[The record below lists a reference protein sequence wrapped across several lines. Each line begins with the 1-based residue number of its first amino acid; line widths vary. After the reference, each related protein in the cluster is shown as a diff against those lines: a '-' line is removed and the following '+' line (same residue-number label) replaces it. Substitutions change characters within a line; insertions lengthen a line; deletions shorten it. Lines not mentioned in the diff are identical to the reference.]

1 MEFSVRWHE
10 RQELRWRVCM
20 LSVHTC
26 PLAMLGGKETGGMNV
41 YVRDL
46 SRALGERGIAVD
58 VFTRS
63 QNPCV
68 VRVSHE
74 LGPRC
79 QVIHVPAGPEQ
90 PYDKNKVYDHLPQF
104 IAGVKAYAAFK
115 GHRYDL
121 IHSHY
126 WLSGAVAQVLAHEWQ
141 VPVIHMFH
149 TLGELK
155 NLVAQRPEERESEVR
170 LRVEHEIA
178 ATADRLVAASPLE
191 KQQLIELYGADPD
204 RIAVVPCGVD
214 LRRFHPIP
222 QEVARAKLGL
232 PREQR
237 LVLFVG
243 RIEPLK
249 GIDTLIRAMPRVVEK
264 LPRGQHDVSV
274 AIIGGDASDDP
285 ARLTAEMAR
294 LRALR
299 NELGLEDLVTFLGA
313 RSQEMLP
320 LYYSAADVVVMP
332 SHYESFGMVALE
344 AMACGTPVIASR
356 VGGLKYTVLHEVT
369 GLHVPVRDPNALAEE
384 LVRLLTDRAL
394 RERLG
399 SQAARLVQRYSWD
412 VVVQEICRIYE
423 ELVPQSAQIP
433 SESSCGY
440 Y

>member
-1 MEFSVRWHE
+1 
-10 RQELRWRVCM
+10 
-20 LSVHTC
+20 
-26 PLAMLGGKETGGMNV
+26 MNV

-46 SRALGERGIAVD
+46 ARALGDRGIAVD

-63 QNPCV
+63 QDPCV

-79 QVIHVPAGPEQ
+79 RVIHVPAGPER

-104 IAGVKAYAAFK
+104 IAGVKAYAMFK
-115 GHRYDL
+115 GYRYDL

-126 WLSGAVAQVLAHEWQ
+126 WLSGAVAQVLAREWQ

-149 TLGELK
+149 TLGQLK
-155 NLVAQRPEERESEVR
+155 NQVAQRPEERESDLR
-170 LRVEHEIA
+170 LRVEREIV

-191 KQQLIELYGADPD
+191 RQQLIELYDADPD

-214 LRRFHPIP
+214 LLRFHPIP
-222 QEVARAKLGL
+222 QGVARAMLGL

-237 LVLFVG
+237 LILFVG

-264 LPRGQHDVSV
+264 LPHGQHDVSV
-274 AIIGGDASDDP
+274 AIIGGDASEDP
-285 ARLTAEMAR
+285 ARLTEEMAR

-299 NELGLEDLVTFLGA
+299 SELGLEDLVTFLGA
-313 RSQEMLP
+313 RSQETLP

-344 AMACGTPVIASR
+344 AMACGTPVIASY

-369 GLHVPVRDPNALAEE
+369 GLHVPVRDPDALAEE

-394 RERLG
+394 CERLG
-399 SQAARLVQRYSWD
+399 NQAARVAQNYSWN
-412 VVVQEICRIYE
+412 VVVQEICRLYD
-423 ELVPQSAQIP
+423 ELVPQPAQAP
-433 SESSCGY
+433 CESTC
-440 Y
+440 

>member
-1 MEFSVRWHE
+1 MEFAIRSDGW
-10 RQELRWRVCM
+10 QEPPWRVCM

-46 SRALGERGIAVD
+46 SRTLSDQGIAVD

-63 QNPCV
+63 QDPCV

-79 QVIHVPAGPEQ
+79 RVIHVPAGPER

-115 GHRYDL
+115 GYRYDL

-126 WLSGAVAQVLAHEWQ
+126 WLSGAVAQVLAREWQ
-141 VPVIHMFH
+141 IPVIHMFH

-155 NLVAQRPEERESEVR
+155 NQVAQRPEERESEVR
-170 LRVEHEIA
+170 LRVEREIVA
-178 ATADRLVAASPLE
+178 AVDRLVAASPLE
-191 KQQLIELYGADPD
+191 KQQLIELYEADPD

-214 LRRFHPIP
+214 LRRFRPIP
-222 QEVARAKLGL
+222 QEVARTRLGL
-232 PREQR
+232 PQGQR
-237 LVLFVG
+237 LILFVG

-249 GIDTLIRAMPRVVEK
+249 GIDTLIRAMPYVVKK
-264 LPRGQHDVSV
+264 LPHGQHDVSV
-274 AIIGGDASDDP
+274 AIIGGDASEDS

-299 NELGLEDLVTFLGA
+299 HELGLEELVTFLGA
-313 RSQEMLP
+313 RSQETLP
-320 LYYSAADVVVMP
+320 WYYSAADVVVVP

-344 AMACGTPVIASR
+344 AMACGTPVIASC

-369 GLHVPVRDPNALAEE
+369 GLHVPVRDPDALAEE

-399 SQAARLVQRYSWD
+399 NQAIRFVQRYSWD
-412 VVVQEICRIYE
+412 VVAQEICRLYE
-423 ELVPQSAQIP
+423 ELVPRTAQVP
-433 SESSCGY
+433 CESSQ
-440 Y
+440 